1 MSVGMGLETR
11 VHCLNG
17 VICQTRVVSFPCR
30 ACSQLQALSS
40 SHFSLYSSQSN
51 SCCLAKKAACLRSS
65 ILRARNYSSIM
76 FSSTILRRKHFTQHL
91 SLCQSIPCNHT
102 MEAQAAKQYKT
113 NVTQLINQKVF
124 YMRPHNIITYFTH
137 SYLCIVRFRIICKI
151 ITHPES
157 LLQSLVA
164 S

>member
-1 MSVGMGLETR
+1 MELFVKHVLYPF
-11 VHCLNG
+11 H
-17 VICQTRVVSFPCR
+17 VVLAHSYKP
-30 ACSQLQALSS
+30 SPLLT
-40 SHFSLYSSQSN
+40 SLYTPHNPTHAAWQRKRHAYAPPSYAHGSTPPS
-51 SCCLAKKAACLRSS
+51 CLAQPYYGGNISP
-65 ILRARNYSSIM
+65 
-76 FSSTILRRKHFTQHL
+76 QHL